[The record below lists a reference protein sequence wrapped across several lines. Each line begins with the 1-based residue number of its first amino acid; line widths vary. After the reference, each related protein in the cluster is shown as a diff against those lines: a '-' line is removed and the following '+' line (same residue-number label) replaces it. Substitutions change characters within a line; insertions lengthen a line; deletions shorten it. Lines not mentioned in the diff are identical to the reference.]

1 MQEENSM
8 FIKKQTSK
16 VIHDYDNPIVK
27 TTAGALRGIICDETY
42 IFRGVQYATAR
53 RYQQAVPVQPWTGIR
68 EACFF
73 GYMPPELNRYN
84 IGGEYV
90 CRHVYLPQDED
101 CLSVNIW
108 TQSLD
113 PQAKKPVLF
122 WMHGGGFDE
131 GCGINHYAYD
141 GEEMSKFGDVVVV
154 SVNHRLNVLG
164 YLDLSAYGK
173 EYANTAN
180 LGQDDLVCALRWVH
194 DNIAFF
200 GGDPDNVT
208 IFGQSGGG
216 GKTTTLLQM
225 PSADGLYH
233 RAIVMSGVFGKQEKP
248 FGPDDGG
255 KMSQLLAERILK
267 KLGLTANT
275 VKKIETIPYYDLAL
289 ATNAARNE
297 VSSEIGTRIGFHPI
311 ADGKFY
317 LGDPFDVGFR
327 DETKHVPLM
336 VGSVIAEFLNP
347 VSDPRAQVTSR
358 YKWDASLTNEL
369 LRAKFGDRTPALV
382 QAFATAYPNRIPADL
397 LFVDSMVRKASVE
410 FAQLRAAM
418 SQAGTYNYLFCHELP
433 DMGGSIPGHN
443 CDIPYAFHNA
453 QYLEPFYL
461 PGATEHVQDT
471 LCGAFVNFARTGNP
485 NGEHV
490 PHWEAVT
497 PENYATMVIDIR
509 SETRFG
515 HDRALMDILPVEVP
529 HFRHVQKEKE

>member
-16 VIHDYDNPIVK
+16 VIHDYDNPIVT
-27 TTAGALRGIICDETY
+27 TTAGALRGIICDGTY

-53 RYQQAVPVQPWTGIR
+53 RYRQAVPVQPWMGIR

-164 YLDLSAYGK
+164 YLDLSAYGE

-216 GKTTTLLQM
+216 GKATTLLQM

-255 KMSQLLAERILK
+255 KMSQLLAERIIK

-311 ADGKFY
+311 ADGKYY

-358 YKWDASLTNEL
+358 YKWDTSLTNEL
-369 LRAKFGDRTPALV
+369 LRAKFGDKTPALV
-382 QAFATAYPNRIPADL
+382 QAFATAYPNRTPADL

-497 PENYATMVIDIR
+497 PENYATMLIDIQ

-529 HFRHVQKEKE
+529 HFRHVQKEKK